1 MPPKK
6 KPTLDDLLE
15 DDDPVVVVETKAKQ
29 KPPVGRQPKAVEKQV
44 KTPRER
50 EKYENDPSDVGT
62 DDYNW
67 SLEDSSSDTA
77 KALEAFM
84 GKGDLRKQSELTE
97 QQIVACAL
105 LLETA
110 GKYKLVRIRSAVH
123 HFLALRVSKDRG
135 SRQEAVTAFT
145 GLVENRKMN
154 QQSEFANSL
163 RRD

>member
-1 MPPKK
+1 MAAKK
-6 KPTLDDLLE
+6 FLTADDLFE
-15 DDDPVVVVETKAKQ
+15 DETGEKVVKS
-29 KPPVGRQPKAVEKQV
+29 KPLKGQQPKAV
-44 KTPRER
+44 TPSKKPSRER

-97 QQIVACAL
+97 RQIVACAL

-110 GKYKLVRIRSAVH
+110 GKYKLPRIRSAVH

-135 SRQEAVTAFT
+135 SRQEAVNAFT
-145 GLVENRKMN
+145 GLVENRKLN
-154 QQSEFANSL
+154 QSAEFANSL

>member
-1 MPPKK
+1 MAAKKFLTADDLFEEETGEKVVKSKPKLSPAKPQEPKK
-6 KPTLDDLLE
+6 PA
-15 DDDPVVVVETKAKQ
+15 VVK
-29 KPPVGRQPKAVEKQV
+29 KPP
-44 KTPRER
+44 REH
-50 EKYENDPSDVGT
+50 EKYENDPSDVGS
-62 DDYNW
+62 DDYAW

-97 QQIVACAL
+97 RQIVACAL

-110 GKYKLVRIRSAVH
+110 GKYKLPRIRSAVH

-154 QQSEFANSL
+154 QSAEFANSL

>member
-1 MPPKK
+1 MAKK
-6 KPTLDDLLE
+6 YLSADDLFE
-15 DDDPVVVVETKAKQ
+15 EETGEKVIPKS
-29 KPPVGRQPKAVEKQV
+29 KPKPKPLSKREPAVPATRGKE
-44 KTPRER
+44 PRER
-50 EKYENDPSDVGT
+50 EKYENDPSDAGS
-62 DDYNW
+62 DDYAW

-97 QQIVACAL
+97 RQIVACAL

-154 QQSEFANSL
+154 QTAEFANSL

>member
-6 KPTLDDLLE
+6 KLSLDDLLE
-15 DDDPVVVVETKAKQ
+15 DDEPVVVVEKEAKQ
-29 KPPVGRQPKAVEKQV
+29 KPAKAPQPKPAPKPV
-44 KTPRER
+44 KPPRER
-50 EKYENDPSDVGT
+50 EKYENDPSDAGT

-97 QQIVACAL
+97 KQIVACAL

-110 GKYKLVRIRSAVH
+110 GKYKLPRIRSAVH

-135 SRQEAVTAFT
+135 SRQEAVNAFT